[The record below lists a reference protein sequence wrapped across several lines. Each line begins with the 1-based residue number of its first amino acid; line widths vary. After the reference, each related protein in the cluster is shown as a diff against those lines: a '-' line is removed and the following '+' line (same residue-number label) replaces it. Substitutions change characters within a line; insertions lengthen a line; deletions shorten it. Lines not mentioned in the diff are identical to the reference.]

1 MVLADAGFSVEA
13 VCLRG
18 DFLASATAVKRVHRY
33 KPLSGVASFKSAIL
47 KARPALVIPCDDLAR
62 NHLHQLYAAECAAS
76 PSGGIRAL
84 VERSF
89 GNPASYP
96 EVQSRNRF
104 LTLARQE
111 IGTAAETTVVSSPG
125 SLKDWLDVNGFPA
138 VLKTDGSSGGYGV
151 RVVSS
156 REEAETA
163 RRALAAAPGLARAV
177 KRAIFNGNPTFLL
190 PAWKRARPVV
200 NVQKFIKGFE
210 ATSTAVCWQ
219 GAVPAVLTFEVVRRM
234 YDGGPASVVRLL
246 EHPAITDTIRKTAA
260 RLGLSGIYGFDFI
273 IEEGSGAPRLIELNP
288 RATQTA
294 HLRLG
299 AGRDLAAALFAA
311 ATGNPAPAPVNEIKG
326 DIIALFPQE
335 WIREPESEFLKSSFH
350 DVPGGEPALLE
361 AIAASVGKR
370 ARDFQRASG
379 PA

>member
-18 DFLASATAVKRVHRY
+18 DFLASTTAVKRVHRY
-33 KPLSGVASFKSAIL
+33 KSLSGVPSFKDAIL
-47 KARPALVIPCDDLAR
+47 KTRPALVIPCDDLAR
-62 NHLHQLYAAECAAS
+62 GHLHQLYEAERAAS
-76 PSGGIRAL
+76 SSGGICAL
-84 VERSF
+84 VERSL
-89 GNPASYP
+89 GRPASYP
-96 EVQSRNRF
+96 EVQSRSRL

-111 IGTAAETTVVSSPG
+111 IDTAVETAVVSSPG
-125 SLKDWLDVNGFPA
+125 DLKDWLHANGLPA

-156 REEAETA
+156 SEEAETA
-163 RRALAAAPGLARAV
+163 RRALAAPPGLARAL
-177 KRAIFNGNPTFLL
+177 KRALFNGNPTFLL
-190 PAWKRARPVV
+190 PAWKRACPIV
-200 NVQKFIKGFE
+200 NVQKFINGTE
-210 ATSTAVCWQ
+210 ATSTAACWQ
-219 GAVPAVLTFEVVRRM
+219 GAVLATLTFEVVRKM

-246 EHPAITDTIRKTAA
+246 EHPAITATVRKTAA
-260 RLGLSGIYGFDFI
+260 RLGLSGICGFDFI
-273 IEEGSGAPRLIELNP
+273 IEEGSGIPRLIELNP

-311 ATGNPAPAPVNEIKG
+311 ATGNPAPAPVNEING
-326 DIIALFPQE
+326 DIISLFPQE
-335 WIREPESEFLKSSFH
+335 WIRDPQSEFLKSSFH
-350 DVPGGEPALLE
+350 DVPWAEPALLE

-370 ARDFQRASG
+370 ARDFPRAPG